1 MSMMRASGAMP
12 TITALQMAT
21 ASLATPKSLMKTMV
35 GCGMACPGTGS
46 ALLSVRN
53 FEQAPARKTNASKDK
68 ATLGIILSLRGP
80 AMYLFFVFLSSVQM
94 TRLEV
99 HISHLQSRFDLLFRL
114 LFSVKLT
121 RSEEHTSE

>member
-68 ATLGIILSLRGP
+68 ATLDIILGILGGVVGGWVFGMLGLHAGGLIGSIIVS
-80 AMYLFFVFLSSVQM
+80 FVGAVILVWI
-94 TRLEV
+94 TRL
-99 HISHLQSRFDLLFRL
+99 L
-114 LFSVKLT
+114 KKK
-121 RSEEHTSE
+121 